1 MKIFGLLVRKE
12 KSFIHLT
19 CNIIIVA
26 TIIAVMSIS
35 LISPASTIAYQSS
48 FPAIYN
54 GDRESNNVSLMIN
67 VYWGTEYLD
76 EMLKT
81 LKDNNVKTTFF
92 VGGMWVAKNNEY
104 LLKIRDDGH
113 EIGNHGY
120 FHKDGAK
127 LSSSENK
134 NEIYTNHELVKE
146 VAGMEM
152 NLFAPPSGSVND
164 TVTYTANSLGYRT
177 IMWSRDTID
186 WRDKNSDLIYER
198 ATTKTIGGD
207 LILMHPTEC
216 TARALDKIIKTLKSK
231 GLNPTTVTETIG
243 DM

>member
-1 MKIFGLLVRKE
+1 MRIFGFLKMKE
-12 KSFIHLT
+12 KSFVHLT
-19 CNIIIVA
+19 CNIILIV

-35 LISPASTIAYQSS
+35 LFAPASTIAYQDS
-48 FPAIYN
+48 FPAIYH
-54 GDRESNNVSLMIN
+54 GDKSKNNVSLMIN

-76 EMLKT
+76 EMLSI

-92 VGGMWVAKNNEY
+92 VGGCWVAKNNEY
-104 LLKIRDDGH
+104 LLKIKNDGH

-146 VAGMEM
+146 VAGVEM

-164 TVTYTANSLGYRT
+164 IVTSAASNLGYRT

-186 WRDKNSDLIYER
+186 WRDKDSELIYER
-198 ATTKTIGGD
+198 ATSKTIGGD

-216 TARALDKIIKTLKSK
+216 TVRALDRIIKTLKNK
-231 GLNPTTVTETIG
+231 NLNLTTGTETLG
-243 DM
+243 E